1 MGNMAITV
9 TLSVTPNSLGK
20 GNTRDGRY
28 DYKFDPDVVHVTDQM
43 TAITYQLDDTS
54 GYEMVDLYTTDVQN
68 QLSKPILS
76 HDRTKITVIHQ
87 NTTKQL
93 TVVSVRVKDRALGT
107 AVCCD
112 PQVTND
118 PPPVSTGH

>member
-1 MGNMAITV
+1 MSNMAITV
-9 TLSVTPNSLGK
+9 TLSITPNSMGK

-28 DYKFDPDVVHVTDQM
+28 DYTFDPDVVHVTEQM
-43 TAITYQLDDTS
+43 TAITYQLEDTS
-54 GYEMVDLYTTDVQN
+54 GYEMANLYSTDVQN
-68 QLSKPILS
+68 QLSQPIFS
-76 HDRTKITVIHQ
+76 HDGTKITVIHQ

-93 TVVSVRVKDRALGT
+93 TVVSVRVKDRTLGT
-107 AVCCD
+107 AVSCD